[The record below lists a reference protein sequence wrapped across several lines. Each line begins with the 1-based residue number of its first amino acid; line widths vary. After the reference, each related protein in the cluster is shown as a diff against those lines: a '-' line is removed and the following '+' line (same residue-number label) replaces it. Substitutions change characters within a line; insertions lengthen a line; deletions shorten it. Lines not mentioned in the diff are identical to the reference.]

1 MKGCLRGVKGCLRGV
16 KGILGRIWRLDFS
29 QWNHHEVALVHERMG
44 DFQVGLVD
52 VEVVIEQDVDVD
64 GAVLVVASLSPDPSP
79 SREGRI

>member
-1 MKGCLRGVKGCLRGV
+1 MKE
-16 KGILGRIWRLDFS
+16 ILGRIWGLDFS

-52 VEVVIEQDVDVD
+52 VEVVIELDVD
-64 GAVLVVASLSPDPSP
+64 GAVLVVGSLSPDPSP